1 MKFFIDTADINE
13 IKLAMEMGLI
23 DGVTTNP
30 TLVSKTGRPFLEVA
44 KEIVETVPGPVSLEV
59 VSLDTQGMVDEARQL
74 AKFGD
79 NVVIKIPMTTEGLK
93 AVKILSAEGIKT
105 NVTLVFSPLQA
116 LLAAKAGATYVSP
129 FVGRLDD
136 IGHDGMELISQVVQI
151 YENYGFE
158 TEIIVASVRHPQH
171 VLQAALIGAHIATIP
186 FKVIKQLA
194 KHPLTDIGIE
204 RFLEDWAKVPDR
216 DTIFKK

>member
-1 MKFFIDTADINE
+1 MKFFIDTADIGE
-13 IKLAMEMGLI
+13 IKSAMEMGMV

-30 TLVSKTGRPFLEVA
+30 TLISKTGRPFLEVA

-59 VSLDTQGMVDEARQL
+59 VSLDTQGMVDEARRL
-74 AKFGD
+74 AKLGD

-93 AVKILSAEGIKT
+93 AVKILSEEGIKT
-105 NVTLVFSPLQA
+105 NGTLVFSPLQA
-116 LLAAKAGATYVSP
+116 ILAAKAGATYVSP

-136 IGHDGMELISQVVQI
+136 IGHDGMELISQIVQI
-151 YENYGFE
+151 YDNYGFD
-158 TEIIVASVRHPQH
+158 TEIIVASIRHPQH
-171 VLQAALIGAHIATIP
+171 VLQAALIGADIATIP

-194 KHPLTDIGIE
+194 KHPLTDVGLQ

-216 DTIFKK
+216 DQIFR

>member
-13 IKLAMEMGLI
+13 IKAAMEMGMV

-30 TLVSKTGRPFLEVA
+30 TLISKTGRPFLEVA

-59 VSLDTQGMVDEARQL
+59 VSLDTQGMVDEARRL
-74 AKFGD
+74 SKLGD

-93 AVKILSAEGIKT
+93 AVKILSEEGIKT

-136 IGHDGMELISQVVQI
+136 IGHDGMELISQIVQI
-151 YENYGFE
+151 YDNYGFD
-158 TEIIVASVRHPQH
+158 TEIIVASIRHPQH
-171 VLQAALIGAHIATIP
+171 VLQAALIGADIATIP

-194 KHPLTDIGIE
+194 KHPLTDVGLQ

-216 DTIFKK
+216 DQIFR